1 MHTQTHLFTFSSS
14 SIIFTN
20 LGTSDIKVI
29 SNGKDELDAKVNVI
43 SYDLIPKMGI
53 KPGRFAVIIAD
64 ESHYLKNPEATR
76 TKAIIPLLQSARRAI
91 LLSGTPALSRP
102 IELYPQ
108 LVALNSSI
116 FPSMAKFAMRYC
128 NAFKNQFGWD
138 YTGNSNLK
146 ELHTILSV
154 NIFIS

>member
-1 MHTQTHLFTFSSS
+1 MKYNYTF
-14 SIIFTN
+14 IDA
-20 LGTSDIKVI
+20 SDIKVI
-29 SNGKDELDAKVNVI
+29 SNGKDKLDAKVNVI
-43 SYDLIPKMGI
+43 SYDLIPKMAI
-53 KPGRFAVIIAD
+53 KPGNFKVIIAD

-76 TKAIIPLLQSARRAI
+76 TKAIVPLLQSARRAI

-154 NIFIS
+154 YFN